1 MKPVKIG
8 LIGCGKQSVKHIS
21 GFKKIPG
28 VTVMLSDAVPSV
40 ARQLAEKE
48 GLPYVN
54 DPQEMLKD
62 PSIDAVDIC
71 VPTSFH
77 GPLIRSALNAGKS
90 FFCEKPLCETLEEAR
105 DIQHLA
111 DKKKLT
117 GMVGYVYRFSPIF
130 ELGKRLFEDA
140 PSTGHS
146 AVLGKIT
153 YAFLRLGG
161 RGGHQLWKHMKGSG
175 GGAMNEMMVHMIDMA
190 IWYFGRVNDARL
202 LESMLIRPERPVSG
216 KTEKVD
222 GEDFVLARLK
232 MENGVEVFIQSDL
245 LTPSFSQYVEVEGEN
260 GSFFG
265 SIQPEIPSYVYCEK
279 PAAGYPAGRTPVNFG
294 SINLFE
300 AQMASF
306 VRSVRTGSLA
316 AKSSIHDSI
325 LLFEAVTTL
334 KGNMR

>member
-8 LIGCGKQSVKHIS
+8 LIGCGKQALKHIS

-28 VTVMLSDAVPSV
+28 VTVILGDMIPDT
-40 ARQLAEKE
+40 ARELALKE
-48 GLPYVN
+48 GLSYVN

-71 VPTSFH
+71 VPTPFH
-77 GPLIRSALNAGKS
+77 ALLIRDTLNAGKS
-90 FFCEKPLCETLEEAR
+90 FFCEKPLCETMEEAR

-111 DKKKLT
+111 DRKRLT

-140 PSTGHS
+140 PSTGAS
-146 AVLGKIT
+146 AVLGEIK

-161 RGGHQLWKHMKGSG
+161 RGGHQLWKHMKSDG
-175 GGAMNEMMVHMIDMA
+175 GGAMNEMMVHMIDLA
-190 IWYFGRVNDARL
+190 IWYFGRVKEARL
-202 LESMLIRPERPVSG
+202 LENMLIRPERPVNG
-216 KTEKVD
+216 KMEKVD

-232 MENGVEVFIQSDL
+232 MENGVEVFVQSDL

-265 SIQPEIPSYVYCEK
+265 SIQPEVPSYVYCEK
-279 PAAGYPAGRTPVNFG
+279 PAAGYPSGRTPVNFG
-294 SINLFE
+294 YINLFE
-300 AQMASF
+300 AQMAAF
-306 VRSVRTGSLA
+306 VRSVRAGSSA
-316 AKSSIHDSI
+316 ARSSIHDSI
-325 LLFEAVTTL
+325 LLFEAVTAL

>member
-8 LIGCGKQSVKHIS
+8 LIGCGKQAVKHIS

-28 VTVMLSDAVPSV
+28 VTVILGDADTQT
-40 ARQLAEKE
+40 ARVLAEKE

-54 DPQEMLKD
+54 DPQEIFSD
-62 PSIDAVDIC
+62 PSINAVDIC
-71 VPTSFH
+71 VPTPSH
-77 GPLIRSALNAGKS
+77 APLIRDALNAGKS
-90 FFCEKPLCETLEEAR
+90 FFCEKPLCETMEEAR
-105 DIQHLA
+105 DIQRLA
-111 DKKKLT
+111 DQKKLA

-161 RGGHQLWKHMKGSG
+161 RGGHQAWKHMKASG
-175 GGAMNEMMVHMIDMA
+175 GGAMNEMMVHMIDLA
-190 IWYFGRVNDARL
+190 IWYFGRVKEASL
-202 LESMLIRPERPVSG
+202 LGNMLIRPERPVGG
-216 KTEKVD
+216 KLEKVD

-232 MENGVEVFIQSDL
+232 MENGVEVFVQSDL

-265 SIQPEIPSYVYCEK
+265 SIQPEVPSYVYCDAA
-279 PAAGYPAGRTPVNFG
+279 AAGYPAGRTDVNFG
-294 SINLFE
+294 YINIFE
-300 AQMASF
+300 AQMAAF
-306 VRSVRTGSLA
+306 VRSVRMGSSA

-325 LLFEAVTTL
+325 LLFEAVTAL